1 MRFGQIWRFSV
12 LFFSSAIPTQFRG
25 IPFFRGLFFAS
36 HLPSRHTFNPE
47 SRASNKGNP
56 GSRKTYLP
64 PHLAGSTFLHIN
76 TLACPAR
83 STQSGW
89 DNQNMRE
96 CCCPGQK
103 NQRFSRKTLPKVGT
117 VWRVMDLTF
126 LHINFNSTFNFI
138 QIWKYNKRYIGT
150 GLQLARLF
158 EAGQAT

>member
-1 MRFGQIWRFSV
+1 MRFGQIWGFPV

-25 IPFFRGLFFAS
+25 IPLSRGLFFAS

-64 PHLAGSTFLHIN
+64 LHLAGSTFLHIN

-83 STQSGW
+83 STQSRW